1 MHRRGAKKDIF
12 NADVVNKLF
21 LHYQEFEM
29 KGDDLLAF
37 QEQITGVSVVSREM
51 HKNPA
56 LSTSIINCWSSSN
69 NMEPL
74 PTGIDHRRAFPL
86 YADNKYSEKSML
98 AVEDASDARD
108 KKSIYMAK
116 VGGAR
121 HGGTTRS
128 TAEENITVAEHC
140 YKYS

>member
-1 MHRRGAKKDIF
+1 M
-12 NADVVNKLF
+12 NKLF

-128 TAEENITVAEHC
+128 TAEESTIVVLRSQNTATSTSC
-140 YKYS
+140 DAS